1 MAASVVLASASPTR
15 LALMRDAGI
24 DVRSDPAAVD
34 EAAAKTALRADGA
47 TVADVAEALAELKAT
62 QVSRRHPGSLVI
74 GADQMLE
81 CGDVWFDKPPDP
93 AHAKAQLLALR
104 GRTHSLVSCAVA
116 VRDGGRL
123 WHHTDQAR
131 LTMRRFSDR
140 FLDDYLAMVGDEA
153 MRSVGAYR
161 LEGPGAQLFA
171 GVDGDY
177 FTILGLPLLPLL
189 DWLRAQRVVAQ

>member
-116 VRDGGRL
+116 VRDGARL